1 MEATFD
7 GTRLAAE
14 HDRQVAEWPLAE
26 KNYRA
31 LAEIETKEVEIGGA
45 RWRVQF
51 NPARALSA
59 SAKIDKK
66 AIEARPCFLCATN
79 RPTEQR
85 VLAEARGY
93 EILVNP
99 FPVFPR
105 HFTIASKRHEPQSL
119 AGRVADLVAFAEM
132 MPGTVIFYN
141 GPRCGA
147 SAPDH
152 FHFQGVPAECLPL
165 FAAGGSFPVKT
176 IVFRTEEAGERIE
189 ELFRENGGEEPMM
202 NVYALSRGAGVE
214 VTVVPRRAHRPSC
227 YGTGEGQM
235 LVSPAAVE
243 CAGVMITPRRE
254 DFDRMD
260 ATKLKEILNEVCYA
274 EL

>member
-1 MEATFD
+1 MQNIDTEYLTEA
-7 GTRLAAE
+7 
-14 HDRQVAEWPLAE
+14 HDRQVAEWPLAR
-26 KNYRA
+26 KNYEA
-31 LAEIETKEVEIGGA
+31 LEAVETREIDLGSC

-59 SAKIDKK
+59 SAKTDKK
-66 AIEARPCFLCATN
+66 AIEARPCFLCAAN
-79 RPTEQR
+79 RSAEQR
-85 VLAEARGY
+85 ILAEVRGY

-105 HFTIASKRHEPQSL
+105 HFTIASKRHEPQGI

-132 MPGTVIFYN
+132 MPGMVVFYN

-152 FHFQGVPAECLPL
+152 LHFQAVPAERLPL
-165 FAAGGSFPVKT
+165 FSDPEGFAVRHLRFK
-176 IVFRTEEAGERIE
+176 AGEASAAIE
-189 ELFRENGGEEPMM
+189 NMIKENGGEEPLM
-202 NVYALSRGAGVE
+202 NVYAWKPGEEVE
-214 VTVVPRRAHRPSC
+214 VIVIPRRKHRPGC
-227 YGTGEGQM
+227 YGTDEGQM

-260 ATKLKEILNEVCYA
+260 AARLTEILNEVCYA